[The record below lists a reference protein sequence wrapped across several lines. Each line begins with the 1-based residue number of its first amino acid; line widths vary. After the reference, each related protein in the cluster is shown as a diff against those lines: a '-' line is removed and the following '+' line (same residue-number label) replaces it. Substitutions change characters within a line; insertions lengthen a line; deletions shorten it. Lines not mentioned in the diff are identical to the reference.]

1 MDKELFEKTENQLTK
16 YFSKDKIVKSLKDK
30 LSILDKQIRSIN
42 EDLRKCNV
50 SIEPESSSP
59 NFEERVQTSS
69 DGTSYAEREVMRVT
83 EYKIK
88 RMTEKQMEKEKTL
101 EQIDQIEID
110 YNFIKDAIEP
120 IQGIS
125 KEILELKYKRGFGE
139 QAIGDK
145 LHLTQSQINKKK
157 WRLVKKIADWD
168 QWNKIL

>member
-1 MDKELFEKTENQLTK
+1 MDKELFEKTESQLTR
-16 YFSKDKIVKSLKDK
+16 YFSKDKIIKSLTDK
-30 LSILDKQIRSIN
+30 LSLLDKQIKSID
-42 EDLRKCNV
+42 EDLRTSNI

-59 NFEERVQTSS
+59 SFEQKVQTSAS
-69 DGTSYAEREVMRVT
+69 GISYAEREIMRVT

-101 EQIDQIEID
+101 EQIDKIELD

-125 KEILELKYKRGFGE
+125 KELLELKYKKGLGE
-139 QAIGDK
+139 QEIGNK

-168 QWNKIL
+168 QWNKI